1 MTHKTIP
8 ARPPRDGRAFIRV
21 VALEDFEP
29 VEDDFRE
36 TFTRHWPDGTR
47 YDVLAWDGGC
57 DDRATVLC
65 AFQSLKDAQEYR
77 KQHNMA
83 VRR

>member
-21 VALEDFEP
+21 VALEDFGP
-29 VEDDFRE
+29 VDPDFRE
-36 TFTRHWPDGTR
+36 TFMRQWPEGIR

-65 AFQSLKDAQEYR
+65 AFADLKDAQEYR
-77 KQHNMA
+77 RQRNAA